1 MRRDYI
7 EVINYLYSLQ
17 RFGIKLGLHNIERLL
32 KLFQNP
38 ERKFISIHIAGT
50 NGKGSTS
57 SFIASILSACGYK
70 VGLYTSPHLI
80 DFTERIKING
90 IPIPRER
97 VVEYVKALHDEID
110 TLKATFFEATTAI
123 AFKYFADEKVDFAVI
138 EVGLGGRLDSTNVIK
153 PAVSVITSISY
164 DHMDVLGETLEQ
176 IALEK
181 AGIIKEKTPCVTG
194 CKEEETLNVLKNVAK
209 EKDAE
214 LLIADEISEVKI
226 KEANEE
232 SIKFDLKTPKSFY
245 PDLIAGVA
253 GKFQSKNAQLSVLS
267 YEKLFELGFAEYKK
281 ESVYEGLLKVRELS
295 GLRGRLEILNV
306 QSLSNLSDKPKIII
320 DVAHNYPAIC
330 QVVSELENFKY
341 KNLLVLFAVMK
352 DKEYEKMIRKL
363 SEVANFA
370 VATQPKIGRAL
381 DAKTISNIFKEN
393 NVESTYIQDSDKAF
407 DFILSKATKEDLIL
421 IVGSHYLAGEIISYV
436 ENRKIECL
444 I

>member
-7 EVINYLYSLQ
+7 EIINYLYSLQ

-32 KLFQNP
+32 KLLQNP
-38 ERKFISIHIAGT
+38 EQKFISVHIAGT

-57 SFIASILSACGYK
+57 HFIASILSACGYK
-70 VGLYTSPHLI
+70 VGLYTSPHLV

-97 VVEYVKALHDEID
+97 VVEYVKILQNEID

-138 EVGLGGRLDSTNVIK
+138 EVGLGGRLDSTNIIK

-181 AGIIKEKTPCVTG
+181 AGIIKEKTPCVVR
-194 CKEEETLNVLKNVAK
+194 CEDEKALNVIKNVAK

-226 KEANEE
+226 KEVNEE
-232 SIKFDLKTPKSFY
+232 SIKFDLKTIKGFY
-245 PDLIAGVA
+245 PNLIAGVS

-267 YEKLFELGFAEYKK
+267 YEKLYELGFAEYKK
-281 ESVYEGLLKVRELS
+281 ESIYEGLLKVRELS
-295 GLRGRLEILNV
+295 GLRGRLEILNA
-306 QSLSNLSDKPKIII
+306 QSLSNLNDKPKIII

-341 KNLLVLFAVMK
+341 KNLFVLFAVMK
-352 DKEYEKMIRKL
+352 DKEYEKMIKKL

-393 NVESTYIQDSDKAF
+393 NVESIYIQDSDKAF
-407 DFILSKATKEDLIL
+407 DFILNKATKEDLVL
-421 IVGSHYLAGEIISYV
+421 IIGSHYLAGEIISYV

>member
-7 EVINYLYSLQ
+7 EIINYLYSLQ

-32 KLFQNP
+32 KLLQNP
-38 ERKFISIHIAGT
+38 ERKFISIHVAGT

-70 VGLYTSPHLI
+70 VGLYTSPHLV
-80 DFTERIKING
+80 DFTERIRING

-97 VVEYVKALHDEID
+97 VVEYVKILHDEID
-110 TLKATFFEATTAI
+110 TLKATFFEATTAV
-123 AFKYFADEKVDFAVI
+123 AFKYFADEKVDFAVV

-181 AGIIKEKTPCVTG
+181 AGIIKDKTPCITG
-194 CKEEETLNVLKNVAK
+194 CEDEKALNVIKNVAK

-226 KEANEE
+226 KEVNEE

-245 PDLIAGVA
+245 QDLIAGVA
-253 GKFQSKNAQLSVLS
+253 GKFQAKNAQISVLA
-267 YEKLFELGFAEYKK
+267 YEKLSELGFAEYKK

-295 GLRGRLEILNV
+295 GLRGRLEILNP
-306 QSLSNLSDKPKIII
+306 QSLSNLNDKPKIII
-320 DVAHNYPAIC
+320 DVAHNHPAIC
-330 QVVSELENFKY
+330 QIVSELENFKY

-352 DKEYEKMIRKL
+352 DKEYEKMINKL
-363 SEVANFA
+363 SEVAHFA

-381 DAKTISNIFKEN
+381 DAKTISDIFKKN

-436 ENRKIECL
+436 ESRKIECL